1 MYDKLEVLFIH
12 KPGCNKDQSLLELQQ
27 AISPKYEVEG
37 MDFFDDG
44 QLSNCRQIVRIAAI
58 PRETFTSTGEFE
70 AMVRKLAPEAKF
82 HWQRI
87 CGVPV
92 GKLKR

>member
-1 MYDKLEVLFIH
+1 MIATGFLPSHAINFPFPEDSVRPSWGETRGAGWNSMLRA
-12 KPGCNKDQSLLELQQ
+12 LLTG
-27 AISPKYEVEG
+27 APHAPV
-37 MDFFDDG
+37 
-44 QLSNCRQIVRIAAI
+44 AAI